1 MIGNSSGQ
9 VILGMGTTGS
19 YPGVHSDMA
28 YKTCLGWVSC
38 GSQGIHEFDQRR
50 IDKTS
55 PICAWWTGLDW
66 AVVVGVVEPIAPE
79 GLKD

>member
-19 YPGVHSDMA
+19 YPGEQSDMA
-28 YKTCLGWVSC
+28 YKTCLRWISC
-38 GSQGIHEFDQRR
+38 GAQGIPEFDQRR
-50 IDKTS
+50 IDKTL
-55 PICAWWTGLDW
+55 PMCAWWTGLNW
-66 AVVVGVVEPIAPE
+66 AFVVGGGGTVTPE